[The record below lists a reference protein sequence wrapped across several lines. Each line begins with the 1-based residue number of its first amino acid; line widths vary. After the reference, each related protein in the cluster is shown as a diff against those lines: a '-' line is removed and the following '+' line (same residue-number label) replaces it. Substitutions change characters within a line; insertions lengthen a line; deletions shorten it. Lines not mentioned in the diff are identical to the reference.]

1 MLKQISKVGIK
12 NNKHKD
18 FELLKGFT
26 QLVVTKSDS
35 WSAYGNQFLKT
46 TNTSQKVSLCFNISF
61 MMPFTIDTTSKLAH
75 TLIHKMFTQKY
86 SHGFPLHNIRRGFL
100 TKICPQSG
108 NQMQRPINGLFT
120 QDSNIPQTE
129 LRHFV
134 FLNPC
139 IPCTLT

>member
-1 MLKQISKVGIK
+1 MLKQISKVRIQ

-18 FELLKGFT
+18 FELLKGYN

-35 WSAYGNQFLKT
+35 WSAYGNRFLKT
-46 TNTSQKVSLCFNISF
+46 PNTSQKVSLCFNISF
-61 MMPFTIDTTSKLAH
+61 IMPFTTDTTSKLAH
-75 TLIHKMFTQKY
+75 MVIHKSTQKY
-86 SHGFPLHNIRRGFL
+86 SHGFPLHNIRRVFL
-100 TKICPQSG
+100 TKICPQAG

-120 QDSNIPQTE
+120 QDSDIPQTE